1 MSSPPRQILQRV
13 HQVDEAT
20 RLFITWATMGAVWNL
35 SETIRRLEYAR
46 EPQREVTR
54 SRDAGLRSLSQV

>member
-1 MSSPPRQILQRV
+1 
-13 HQVDEAT
+13 
-20 RLFITWATMGAVWNL
+20 MGAVWNL

-54 SRDAGLRSLSQV
+54 SRVTQDYLACRKFNIAQQADLFEI

>member
-1 MSSPPRQILQRV
+1 
-13 HQVDEAT
+13 
-20 RLFITWATMGAVWNL
+20 MGAVWNL

-54 SRDAGLRSLSQV
+54 SHDAGLRSL